1 MKNEI
6 ALFFENGLPKGT
18 AQEKGE
24 RIAYRVIN
32 GRRVPYI
39 QHYKKSQVSAMR
51 REFELR
57 LKTFAPKRPS
67 DKPIKLMVVL
77 FFDIKAPKKAWGT
90 YKTTRPDCD
99 NYVKEIK
106 DAMTSVGFWYDD
118 AQVADLRVI
127 KRYAEC
133 GEIYIRVEE
142 LET

>member
-57 LKTFAPKRPS
+57 LKPFAPKRPS

-77 FFDIKAPKKAWGT
+77 FFDIKTPKKAWGT

-106 DAMTSVGFWYDD
+106 DAMTTTGFWIDD

-127 KRYAEC
+127 KRYAEK

>member
-1 MKNEI
+1 MKREI
-6 ALFFENGLPKGT
+6 YLLFENGLPKGT

-24 RIAYRVIN
+24 RIAYHVVN
-32 GRRVPYI
+32 GKRVPYI
-39 QHYKKSQVSAMR
+39 QHYKKTQVSAMR

-57 LKTFAPKRPS
+57 LKKHAPKQPS
-67 DKPIKLMVVL
+67 DKPIKLMVCL
-77 FFDIKAPKKAWGT
+77 FFDVKAPKKAWGT

-127 KRYAEC
+127 KRYAEL
-133 GEIYIRVEE
+133 GEIYIRVED

>member
-1 MKNEI
+1 MKYEI
-6 ALFFENGLPKGT
+6 FMLFENGLPKGT

-39 QHYKKSQVSAMR
+39 QHYKKTQVSAMR

-57 LKTFAPKRPS
+57 LKKHAPKTPS
-67 DKPIKLMVVL
+67 DKPIKLMVCL
-77 FFDIKAPKKAWGT
+77 FFDVKSPKKLWGT
-90 YKTTRPDCD
+90 YKITRPDCD

-106 DAMTSVGFWYDD
+106 DAMTTTGFWYDD
-118 AQVADLRVI
+118 AQVSDLRVI
-127 KRYAEC
+127 KRYAER
-133 GEIYIRVEE
+133 GEIYIRVED

>member
-1 MKNEI
+1 MKHEI
-6 ALFFENGLPKGT
+6 FMLFENGLPKGT

-39 QHYKKSQVSAMR
+39 QHYKKTQVSAMR

-57 LKTFAPKRPS
+57 LKKHAPKTPS
-67 DKPIKLMVVL
+67 DKPIKLMVCL
-77 FFDIKAPKKAWGT
+77 FFDVKSPKKLWGT
-90 YKTTRPDCD
+90 YKITRPDCD

-106 DAMTSVGFWYDD
+106 DAMTTTGFWYDD

-127 KRYAEC
+127 KRYAER